1 MVAKRKPCLSLA
13 SILGTI
19 SFSLN
24 LQVIGLLPEKI
35 GELAG
40 ACKLLLKGSYRSQ
53 FNKEWD
59 YIYIMGIFSWSRV
72 KHNISKYKTV
82 QIFSPSRPLDQING
96 KKRTASWELFFQLHQ
111 NKQSP
116 APEQSRLTEGRK
128 HCLFPVWKT
137 MQLGFIG
144 MEVKSFEV
152 MSVMWVL
159 MLKKYILWK
168 SSLAM
173 QME

>member
-1 MVAKRKPCLSLA
+1 MACCQRR
-13 SILGTI
+13 LG
-19 SFSLN
+19 N
-24 LQVIGLLPEKI
+24 LR
-35 GELAG
+35 ELVNSCSKVLTEVNSTKNG
-40 ACKLLLKGSYRSQ
+40 I
-53 FNKEWD
+53 
-59 YIYIMGIFSWSRV
+59 IYIMGIFSWSRV